1 MCVTVIQASKK
12 SSFKKSILIVDDNTD
27 FISMLKLILEVNNFD
42 VRTSLDGLQ
51 ALESAKFLKPDL
63 IISDILMP
71 NLDGYQL
78 FYQIKSS
85 PKLRDVPIIFLS
97 GENPSE
103 EFLKNH
109 SEIKFLKKPVSSEN
123 LLDIINLNF

>member
-78 FYQIKSS
+78 FNQIKSS

-123 LLDIINLNF
+123 LLNIINLNF